1 MNTRKPFLASY
12 NAPHRFHS
20 VDGAGFALDAHFQA
34 ISNECTAFIE
44 CLFQQN
50 LNQQEFMVEFI
61 LIISWEKYQIINL
74 CKMVMEWKMHNRRA
88 YIHRNVRE
96 NPILQKTW
104 INLLVLPSTKETA
117 YRRISNNQLTN
128 IRTKLGTKFNLI
140 FLVQFNY
147 SQVFVWI
154 QNWLHFKWFRKSQI
168 HFSKLQH
175 GMLFAVQF

>member
-117 YRRISNNQLTN
+117 YRRILNNQLTN